1 MIMMIT
7 TKQDFENLLSDED
20 SRDEALS
27 ELQNLQDFDDR
38 TVTRAT
44 EELLDKDN
52 PESDF
57 VTEEIEN
64 PYPLH
69 AQRDFKEWLDVVE
82 LNAKHTC
89 GNKSIEVRKQEIL
102 SKYSIEEIK
111 AGKVVLT

>member
-1 MIMMIT
+1 MIT
-7 TKQDFENLLSDED
+7 TRQDFENLLSDED
-20 SRDEALS
+20 SREEALG
-27 ELQNLQDFDDR
+27 ELQTLQDFDDR
-38 TVTRAT
+38 TVTRA
-44 EELLDKDN
+44 
-52 PESDF
+52 
-57 VTEEIEN
+57 TEEIEN

-89 GNKSIEVRKQEIL
+89 GNKSIEVRKQKIL